1 MSSGR
6 APRARSRQPDL
17 DDHARMKDIRD
28 VAFVLTPRDA
38 RRVFLE
44 TGIRTEARVDER
56 DGLAHCTVKLVADDA
71 RLNELLSRLEALGE
85 KALVRA
91 HRTWSKR
98 ELDACDRL
106 LLRVAT
112 AGLDGGIGLGQPY
125 DRSRACASCGAGAVA
140 VPPLH
145 ADLPRMGR
153 KHLDATAHDGLLVVS
168 AALAHAIQEDELA
181 GVAIEPVRSRSAR
194 YPTDRHRWLMV
205 TSELPPC
212 REDSILARDDVCPAC
227 GRSGHYD
234 AYGHYTELRYDGLPP
249 DTADFARTWEYWGY
263 WQGPSPDARVGGAQ
277 HVVVSQR
284 ARSTFDRIGVR
295 RVVFEPVVVV
305 AA

>member
-1 MSSGR
+1 
-6 APRARSRQPDL
+6 
-17 DDHARMKDIRD
+17 
-28 VAFVLTPRDA
+28 
-38 RRVFLE
+38 
-44 TGIRTEARVDER
+44 
-56 DGLAHCTVKLVADDA
+56 
-71 RLNELLSRLEALGE
+71 
-85 KALVRA
+85 
-91 HRTWSKR
+91 
-98 ELDACDRL
+98 
-106 LLRVAT
+106 
-112 AGLDGGIGLGQPY
+112 
-125 DRSRACASCGAGAVA
+125 
-140 VPPLH
+140 
-145 ADLPRMGR
+145 
-153 KHLDATAHDGLLVVS
+153 
-168 AALAHAIQEDELA
+168 
-181 GVAIEPVRSRSAR
+181 
-194 YPTDRHRWLMV
+194 MV

-227 GRSGHYD
+227 GRSGYYD